1 MLARR
6 AREPNRRAQNPATV
20 MPVFQCSDGHRH
32 MWDAEIPIV
41 TDANFAEVIGRQ
53 SALPETIR
61 FRFAEDAAREEGKPR
76 PVLFY
81 VRSN

>member
-1 MLARR
+1 
-6 AREPNRRAQNPATV
+6 
-20 MPVFQCSDGHRH
+20 

-61 FRFAEDAAREEGKPR
+61 FRFRFRFRFAEDAAREEGKPR